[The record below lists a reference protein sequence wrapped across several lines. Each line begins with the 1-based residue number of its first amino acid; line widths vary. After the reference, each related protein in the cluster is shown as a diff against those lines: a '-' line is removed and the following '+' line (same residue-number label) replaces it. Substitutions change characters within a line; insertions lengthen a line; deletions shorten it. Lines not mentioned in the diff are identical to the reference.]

1 MKKKPKSLNWER
13 SLSIANLVLTA
24 VIGIF
29 VALYLKSRDESLA
42 LTLAQ
47 RNEEFQRQL
56 IDIQAKAEF
65 AQLEITEYCLNVLTC
80 NGGFSI
86 KNVGPATAKNIKL
99 VVFVN
104 KVYSPWAD
112 IVHDIGSF
120 ELKVDNPSL
129 QVNINPVRV
138 STINGL
144 DMSGNNG
151 YEVSIDNLPPNS
163 TGIFSVVL
171 QNDNYV
177 EVTFTKT
184 FSVKYLIDL
193 GGPGHYIIHHPMTKF
208 LESKFPVA
216 YFLVNASCDNCQGNN
231 SGVYIT
237 VSSITNWNNS
247 VLKQETINGLQLETF
262 EIKID
267 TLTPRGI
274 EFDPLDDFTNL
285 EYRSDDFSPESYLV
299 EIFNP

>member
-1 MKKKPKSLNWER
+1 MDWER

-24 VIGIF
+24 VIGIL
-29 VALYLKSRDESLA
+29 VALYLKSRDEDLA

-56 IDIQAKAEF
+56 IDIQTKAEF
-65 AQLEITEYCLNVLTC
+65 AQLEVTEYCLNILTC

-86 KNVGPATAKNIKL
+86 KNIGPATAKNIKL

-104 KVYSPWAD
+104 KVYSPWVG
-112 IVHDIGSF
+112 IVHDIDSF
-120 ELKVDNPSL
+120 EIKVDNPSL
-129 QVNINPVRV
+129 QVNISSVGV

-144 DMSGNNG
+144 DMLGNNA

-163 TGIFSVVL
+163 MGTFSMAL
-171 QNDNYV
+171 QDDNYV
-177 EVTFTKT
+177 ETTLTKT

-193 GGPGHYIIHHPMTKF
+193 GGPGHYIIHRPMTRF

-216 YFLVNASCDNCQGNN
+216 YFLVNASCDNCQGNS
-231 SGVYIT
+231 SGVYII
-237 VSSITNWNNS
+237 VSSLTNWSNR

-262 EIKID
+262 EIEID
-267 TLTPRGI
+267 ILTPRSI
-274 EFDPLDDFTNL
+274 EFDPLDDITNL
-285 EYRSDDFSPESYLV
+285 EYRSDDFSPESYLA
-299 EIFNP
+299 EIYNP